1 MTKKELELEWL
12 KCAMDF
18 EYFAETYL
26 TTEDKR
32 IAKQVPFKLMPHQK
46 ELIKIYSKDSH
57 TIENI
62 NSTENT
68 HFICNKYRQ
77 SGITTLICAYYT
89 WKICFNQN
97 IKLGVIG
104 NNLEHARI
112 ELLKKISDNINNLPS
127 FLRVETIIDSQK
139 YKTYANG
146 SEIIAKAGQ
155 GGSLRGTGIN
165 NLIIDE
171 FAHFEHAEEFWESSK
186 SVFSM
191 GGNVCIIST
200 PNGSNNVFYKIFDLA
215 LQGKSTFKCKELKWY
230 HDVRLNTDLKWVSG
244 NDEIIEFD
252 VEKQKELILRGYK
265 PTSTWYENECS
276 GFNFDKKKIAQ
287 ELDCQFIGSG
297 SSYVDEEYLNKQEV
311 ENVTKPNFYIGKD
324 KNFWV
329 WKYPETYD
337 QKFIFGIDVASGVAE
352 DYSTISVINML
363 TKEMYAEY
371 RGKIAPED
379 FADTIFEFTKIY
391 NEPYIC
397 IDLTGGYGVP
407 VAQKLINIYEYK
419 NMHYTEIKD
428 RYIKDRLE
436 NEGNNDLRPGIII
449 GKNRLEILD
458 AMSRGF
464 RRDEIIVRSSRLI
477 EELKGFKDVN
487 GRPDHKRG
495 GTSDCIFAL
504 AIALYICDTNGTS
517 ISKALEKTKAM
528 VSAWV
533 VSNNNE
539 EYYER
544 ELKSRYE
551 NNSQETNINKK
562 IIPDIFFLF

>member
-26 TTEDKR
+26 KIEDKK
-32 IAKQVPFKLMPHQK
+32 IGVIPFKLLPHQK
-46 ELIKIYSKDSH
+46 DTFKLY
-57 TIENI
+57 EN
-62 NSTENT
+62 NE
-68 HFICNKYRQ
+68 HFITNKYRQ
-77 SGITTLICAYYT
+77 SGITSFTSAYYA

-97 IKLGVIG
+97 IKLGVVG

-112 ELLKKISDNINNLPS
+112 ELLKRISDFIQNLPD

-139 YKTYANG
+139 FKTYANG

-155 GGSLRGTGIN
+155 GNSLRGIQIN

-171 FAHFEHAEEFWESSK
+171 FAHFEHDEEFWESSK

-191 GGNVCIIST
+191 GGNVRIIST
-200 PNGSNNVFYKIFDLA
+200 PSGCNNVFFKIFDLA
-215 LQGKSTFKCKELKWY
+215 SQGKSSFVCQELKWY
-230 HDVRLNTDLKWVSG
+230 RDVRLISDLKWVSG

-252 VEKQKELILRGYK
+252 EDKQKELIIRGYK
-265 PTSTWYENECS
+265 PTSSWYERECA

-287 ELDCQFIGSG
+287 ELECSFNNSGGAFI
-297 SSYVDEEYLNKQEV
+297 DEEYLIKQEV
-311 ENVTKPNFYIGKD
+311 ENIIKPNFYDFNNCFHI
-324 KNFWV
+324 
-329 WKYPETYD
+329 WKYPSSPDEKYVL
-337 QKFIFGIDVASGVAE
+337 GSDVSSGVAE
-352 DYSTISVINML
+352 DYSTITIINL
-363 TKEMYAEY
+363 FTKEMVAEY
-371 RGKIAPED
+371 RGKIPPD
-379 FADTIFEFTKIY
+379 LLADIVYKYAVIY
-391 NEPYIC
+391 NNAYVA
-397 IDLTGGYGVP
+397 IDLTGSYGIP
-407 VAQKLINIYEYK
+407 VAQKLINTYEYK
-419 NMHYTEIKD
+419 NIHYTEIKD

-436 NEGNNDLRPGIII
+436 NEGNNDLRPGIVIT
-449 GKNRLEILD
+449 KNNRNEILD

-464 RRDEIIVRSSRLI
+464 RDEIIVRSSRLL
-477 EELKGFKDVN
+477 EELRGFVDNK

-495 GTSDCIFAL
+495 GTSDLIFSL
-504 AIALYICDTNGTS
+504 SIALYVCDTNGTS

-533 VSNNNE
+533 VSNNNA

-551 NNSQETNINKK
+551 NNGQDNTNKK
-562 IIPDIFFLF
+562 ILPETFFLF